1 MKMRIFYRIFLT
13 LAIPVV
19 LSSCFAAKNYERPDI
34 VDQSGFRTDSLP
46 QDTLSIA
53 NLPWNEVFKD
63 PLLQG
68 YIEEGLAN
76 NIDIR
81 IAIQQIAKSEAFFKQ
96 GRAGFYPTLNGNAQY
111 THQELSDN
119 SQFGAQFSKLD
130 IYQLSGNLSWEADV
144 WGRIRSQ
151 KRAFDASYL
160 QSVAAHQAVKTELI
174 ARIATAY
181 YSLLSLDEQ
190 IRITAETV
198 KTRENATETTKA
210 LKEAGN
216 VTAVA
221 VKQTEAQVYFAK
233 GLLIDL
239 TREAKLQENALSI
252 LLGKEPVDF
261 ERSNL
266 DAQNIDAVMRT
277 GVPIQLLR
285 NRPDVIAAEYS
296 LVNAFELTNVARADF
311 YPSLTLN
318 ATGGLQSLSFD
329 RLFDSSSLFAT
340 LIGGLTQPIFNGR
353 QIRTRFEVSQAEQEQ
368 ARLEFRRA
376 ILTATK
382 EVSDAYYTYEAA
394 KEIIEIKQK
403 EFEAYDIATD
413 YSEELLENG
422 LANYL
427 EVLNARENA
436 LNSSLNVIDARFN
449 QLSSMVELYRAVGG
463 GWKSTL

>member
-1 MKMRIFYRIFLT
+1 MKIGTLHRLILT
-13 LAIPVV
+13 VGVPIL
-19 LSSCFAAKNYERPDI
+19 LSSCFAAKDYERPEI
-34 VDQSGFRTDSLP
+34 IDQAGFRTDSLP

-53 NLPWNEVFKD
+53 NLPWEEMFQD
-63 PLLQG
+63 PILRE
-68 YIEEGLAN
+68 YIEEGLTN

-81 IAIQQIAKSEAFFKQ
+81 IAIQQIAKSEAFFMQ
-96 GRAGFYPTLNGNAQY
+96 GRAGFYPTLQGNGEY
-111 THQELSDN
+111 THQELSEN
-119 SQFGAQFSKLD
+119 SQFGAQFSTLD
-130 IYQLSGNLSWEADV
+130 IYQLSGNLSWEADI
-144 WGRIRSQ
+144 WGKIRSQ
-151 KRAFDASYL
+151 ERAFNAIYL

-198 KTRENATETTKA
+198 ATRENALQTTKA

-221 VKQTEAQVYFAK
+221 VKQTEAQYYFAQ
-233 GLLIDL
+233 GLLVDL
-239 TREAKLQENALSI
+239 TREARLQENALSI
-252 LLGKEPVDF
+252 LLGKEPVNMA
-261 ERSNL
+261 RGNL
-266 DAQNIDAVMRT
+266 DAQNIVAVMRT
-277 GVPIQLLR
+277 GVPLQLLR
-285 NRPDVIAAEYS
+285 NRPDVIATEYE
-296 LVNAFELTNVARADF
+296 LVNAFELTNVARANF
-311 YPSLTLN
+311 YPSLTLS
-318 ATGGLQSLSFD
+318 ATGGLQSLNFVK
-329 RLFDSSSLFAT
+329 LFDSTSLFAT
-340 LIGGLTQPIFNGR
+340 IVGGLTQPIFNGR
-353 QIRTRFEVSQAEQEQ
+353 RIRTEYEVSQAEQEQ

-382 EVSDAYYTYEAA
+382 EVSDAFYTYEAA
-394 KEIIEIKQK
+394 TEKIGIKQK

-436 LNSSLNVIDARFN
+436 LNSSLSVIDARFN

-463 GWKSTL
+463 GWK